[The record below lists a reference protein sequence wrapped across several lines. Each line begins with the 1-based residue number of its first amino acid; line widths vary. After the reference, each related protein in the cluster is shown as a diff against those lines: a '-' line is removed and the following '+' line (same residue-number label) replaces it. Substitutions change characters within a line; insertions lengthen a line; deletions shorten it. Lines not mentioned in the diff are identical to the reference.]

1 MSKRNEKKGLN
12 YLAIISKLISL
23 FHWKEDAQSDFR
35 NSHVLYLTLSQN
47 KMANFRKSDI
57 QKILGKNDLGKNWS
71 GKFLTMGTFDSRW
84 KKYPGVKQIWPII
97 WGLSYGTEI
106 AVGKNSRFGRLIC
119 SMIDPKWNS
128 AKIFCDPVD
137 HVMFQ
142 IWNLSASCSFHR
154 SV

>member
-23 FHWKEDAQSDFR
+23 FHWKGDAQSDFR
-35 NSHVLYLTLSQN
+35 NSHVFYPTLSQD
-47 KMANFRKSDI
+47 KMANFRKSGV
-57 QKILGKNDLGKNWS
+57 QKILGKNDLGKNWP
-71 GKFLTMGTFDSRW
+71 GKVLTRRTFDSGW
-84 KKYPGVKQIWPII
+84 KIFLGWNRYGPHII
-97 WGLSYGTEI
+97 YVAEI

-119 SMIDPKWNS
+119 SMIEPKWNS

-154 SV
+154 LV